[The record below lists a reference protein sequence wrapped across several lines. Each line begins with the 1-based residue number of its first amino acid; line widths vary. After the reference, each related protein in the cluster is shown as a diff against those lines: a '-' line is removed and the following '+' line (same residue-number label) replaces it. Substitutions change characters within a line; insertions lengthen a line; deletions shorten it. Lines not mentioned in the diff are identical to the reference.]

1 MKRKTFGLGKIASA
15 VVAMLA
21 GAGSVP
27 TALAGPGYV
36 DATAPDGVTTFRL
49 QTYFAYSPSGQ
60 RITPVPEDTAIA
72 ALEGRLPNYT
82 GKALR
87 KFIDPLPL
95 PGAASARLMA
105 DGTTSKYIPVAA
117 ASKWRNPQG
126 TLTNDD
132 YYEIAVVE
140 YADRFH
146 SDLKKATVLRGY
158 VQIDHEASNGRAPLP
173 GSQAYP
179 LSYPDNRPILIAA
192 TDSNGKIVKD
202 NTGAVVKV
210 RALAVD
216 KPRFLGPVIAATKDV
231 PTRVKFIN
239 LLPAGR
245 VEYNGDG
252 SVKSRNGDLFL
263 PTDPSIMGAGFGPD
277 GVTMYTQ
284 NRVNVH
290 LHGGDTPWISDGTPH
305 QWITP
310 AEEADPASPTGSLA
324 KEFAADPTRDPAL
337 LPEFLRGASVQ
348 NVPDMNDPG
357 AGAWTLYFPNGQSA
371 RMLWYHDHAFGA
383 TRLNVYAGIA
393 SGYLLTDAVEQG
405 MVQSAGNPNGV
416 LPPAE
421 RTIPLVLQDRTFVP
435 DDIALQD
442 ANWSTQHWGQPGD
455 SWFPHV
461 YETVQDPQQI
471 NNTNAVGRW
480 HYGPYF
486 WPVFPALYPL
496 PSGKYGDVTT
506 TPEAWMDTPVVNGV
520 AYPTLEV
527 DPTTYRFRILN
538 ASNDRMMTVNILK
551 AVDNPTL
558 ADGTVLTGNDG
569 NFSEVDMVPAAQALP
584 ENACAPGQ
592 LRPSPL
598 FLPSGAPKL
607 NAQGKQMYCQPEL
620 WPTDARVGGMPDPN
634 SVGPAI
640 HQVASEG
647 GWLPKVH
654 SIEPNPIT
662 YIQDKGRINVFN
674 VDTPSLFIA
683 PAERADV
690 VIDFSKY
697 AGQTLIVYNDSAAPI
712 PAGDPR
718 NETFTGSGD
727 QSGAGGAEDT
737 RPGFGP
743 NIRTMMQIKVKALP
757 VGAPAP
763 AEIDVAALDAAVQA
777 AYLAS
782 QEKPV
787 VAQPAYA
794 GWDANWANLNEAQS
808 YARIQTGSLKEPVFK
823 YTPGEP
829 NNSINSVKLLTQGS
843 GYIAAPAVTIS
854 APLAADGRAAS
865 AKATL
870 QLEQITVTAS
880 GAGYTTAPTVAIVG
894 GGGNGATA
902 EAKLG
907 VASVQITAGGTG
919 YGANAAVLF
928 TAPPA
933 GGRRATGTPIVTNGA
948 ITGVTITDPGT
959 GYVATPLVSFTG
971 GTGAR
976 ATSKAKVTEVVL
988 TPADPQNP
996 GTAGGGGF
1004 TNLDPN
1010 AVVNPFEV
1018 TFAGGGGTGAAASAT
1033 GKVFDITLDYA
1044 GRGYA
1049 GEVPTVTVAAPPAG
1063 VTATAQSD
1071 MATGTPTGSILV
1083 KPKAIQELFDATYGR
1098 LNATLGVE
1106 LPFTSA
1112 MTQTTIPLGYVDEPI
1127 EVFADGETQLW
1138 KITHNGVDT
1147 HPVHFHL
1154 LNVQLVNRVDWAGI
1168 IMPPLPNE
1176 LGWKET
1182 IKMNPLEDI
1191 IVAVRARTPKLAG
1204 FGVPLSVRPMDPA
1217 QPLGSPFGFT
1227 QVDPITGTPKTV
1239 VNDMMNY
1246 GWEYVWHCH
1255 ILGHEENDFMRP
1267 VAFNAREATPQASAI
1282 TSATVNGNQVT
1293 LNWTDPTPATDV
1305 NGAVAA
1311 SAASEVGFRVQR
1323 GPVGQGI
1330 FEDLA
1335 TDLRTVVGLPGK
1347 INTLANAT
1355 SYVDDI
1361 STLSGGGSAPTTPN
1375 APTGGGVTFTS
1386 VQIAW
1391 TLPAALPTDGTVVG
1405 FDVLRLDATNLAAPA
1420 VKLTAQPLPATTL
1433 NYTDTT
1439 AMPGMPYQYKVVA
1452 VGTGN
1457 VALDYRVVAVN
1468 VVGETPSAVTTVQ
1481 LGQGASQATSAAS
1494 ATLTTPIA
1502 APLRDSLALV
1512 PGAGSVAATFSWTPV
1527 QNAAGYMVRTR
1538 IGTTANNGA
1547 FSGWSLVNA
1556 TSVTLNVPNNNFVT
1570 IEVQASSPAQVLSAT
1585 LSSGAVQMATPTA
1598 PNGTAVSAP
1607 TTTGMTFTWN
1617 ARPNASSY
1625 VVDIATN
1632 ATFTAGLVTVPGVT
1646 TNSYTANGLNPNT
1659 RYYFRVRAANA
1670 IGTSANSGSANGWTL
1685 TNAVAAAPIVTANT
1699 AGTAVGLSWTA
1710 PVGGAASYVIERSA
1724 DGGATWA
1731 QAATSNGTTVTV
1743 NGLLGL
1749 SDYQF
1754 RVLARNGANAVTA
1767 ASPVRAV
1774 STPLAAP
1781 SAITAANGTNGGTI
1795 TAGLNFTGNNSAA
1808 ARYEVRY
1815 RNTTNG
1821 SPFLGPI
1828 VVLPGQQI
1836 EVGGAARTLYMQV
1849 RAVNNATGA
1858 VSNWNPGSNAANATG
1873 VSVSAR

>member
-1 MKRKTFGLGKIASA
+1 MKKHFGLNKMATA
-15 VVAMLA
+15 VLATLA
-21 GAGSVP
+21 GV
-27 TALAGPGYV
+27 TALHPAFAGPGYV
-36 DATAPDGVTTFRL
+36 DATGPDGVTNFRL

-60 RITPVPEDTAIA
+60 RITPVPEDAAIA
-72 ALEGRLPNYT
+72 AAEGRLPGYT

-105 DGTTSKYIPVAA
+105 DGATSKYIPVAV

-126 TLTNDD
+126 TVTNDD

-140 YADRFH
+140 YTDRFH
-146 SDLKKATVLRGY
+146 TDLKKATVLRGY
-158 VQIDHEASNGRAPLP
+158 VQIDHEASNGRAPLA
-173 GSQAYP
+173 GSQSYP
-179 LSYPDNRPILIAA
+179 LTYPSGAPILIAA
-192 TDSNGKIVKD
+192 TDANGKVIRGGAGQIVK
-202 NTGAVVKV
+202 VP
-210 RALAVD
+210 ALAVD

-231 PTRVKFIN
+231 PARVKFLN

-245 VEYNGDG
+245 VEYNANGT
-252 SVKSRNGDLFL
+252 VKARNGDLFL

-277 GVTMYTQ
+277 GITMYTQ

-310 AEEADPASPTGSLA
+310 AEEADPLSPTGSLA

-383 TRLNVYAGIA
+383 TRLNVYAGVA
-393 SGYLLTDAVEQG
+393 SAYLLTDATEQQMISSG
-405 MVQSAGNPNGV
+405 A

-442 ANWSTQHWGQPGD
+442 AHWSTGHWGSPGD

-461 YETVQDPQQI
+461 YETVQDPAQI

-496 PSGKYGDVTT
+496 PSGAYGDVTT
-506 TPEAWMDTPVVNGV
+506 TPEAWMDTPIINGV

-527 DPTTYRFRILN
+527 DPTTYRFRMLN

-569 NFSEVDMVPAAQALP
+569 NFTEVDMVPAAQPLP
-584 ENACAPGQ
+584 ENACTPGQ
-592 LRPSPL
+592 LRPSPI
-598 FLPSGAPKL
+598 FNADGSPKL
-607 NAQGKQMYCQPEL
+607 NAQGKQMFCQPEL
-620 WPTDARVGGMPDPN
+620 WPTDARLGGMPDPN

-640 HQVASEG
+640 HQIASEG

-674 VDTPSLFIA
+674 VDTPSLFLA

-690 VIDFSKY
+690 VIDFSQY
-697 AGQTLIVYNDSAAPI
+697 AGQTLIVYNDSSAPI

-718 NETFTGSGD
+718 NDTFTGVGD

-737 RPGFGP
+737 RPGVGP
-743 NIRTMMQIKVKALP
+743 NIRTMMQIKVRALP
-757 VGAPAP
+757 AGPVSAPL
-763 AEIDVAALDAAVQA
+763 DVAALNTALSTAYAAT
-777 AYLAS
+777 

-794 GWDANWANLNEAQS
+794 DAFDASWATLTEHQS

-829 NNSINSVKLLTQGS
+829 ATGGINSVQLLAQGS
-843 GYIAAPAVTIS
+843 GYVDAPAVTIS
-854 APLAADGRAAS
+854 APNPANGGAADGRAAT

-870 QLEQITVTAS
+870 QLEAIHLSA
-880 GAGYTTAPTVAIVG
+880 AGTGYLTAPTVAIVG

-907 VASVQITAGGTG
+907 VQAVTITAGGTG
-919 YGANAAVLF
+919 YTAAATVAF

-933 GGRRATGTPIVTNGA
+933 GGRRATGTPIVSNGA
-948 ITGVTITDPGT
+948 ITGVTITDAGT
-959 GYVATPLVSFTG
+959 GYVAAPLVSFTG

-976 ATSKAKVTEVVL
+976 ATSRGKVTEVTL

-996 GTAGGGGF
+996 NTAGGGGF
-1004 TNLDPN
+1004 TSLDPN
-1010 AVVNPFEV
+1010 AAVNPFEV
-1018 TFAGGGGTGAAASAT
+1018 TFTGGGGTGAAATAT

-1044 GRGYA
+1044 GRGYGA
-1049 GEVPTVTVAAPPAG
+1049 AEVATVTVAPPVAG

-1071 MATGTPTGSILV
+1071 LATGTPSGSILV

-1112 MTQTTIPLGYVDEPI
+1112 MTQTTIPLGYVDEPT
-1127 EVFADGETQLW
+1127 ELFADGETQLW

-1154 LNVQLVNRVDWAGI
+1154 LNVQLINRVDWAGV

-1182 IKMNPLEDI
+1182 VKMNPLEDI
-1191 IVAVRARTPKLAG
+1191 IVAVRAKTPKLAG

-1227 QVDPITGTPKTV
+1227 QIDPTTGTPKTV

-1267 VAFNAREATPQASAI
+1267 VSFNARESVPMASAAP
-1282 TSATVNGNQVT
+1282 TAVLNGNLVT
-1293 LNWTDPTPATDV
+1293 LSWNDPTPPVDGSG
-1305 NGAVAA
+1305 NVAA

-1323 GPVGQGI
+1323 GPSGQGV
-1330 FEDLA
+1330 FENLS
-1335 TDLRTVVGLPGK
+1335 TDLHSIVGLNGQV
-1347 INTLANAT
+1347 NTLANAT
-1355 SYVDDI
+1355 EYVDDV
-1361 STLSGGGSAPTTPN
+1361 STLSGGGNAPVTPN
-1375 APTGGGVTFTS
+1375 APVPGAVSFTS
-1386 VQIAW
+1386 VQISW
-1391 TLPAALPTDGTVVG
+1391 TLPAPQPTNGTVVG
-1405 FDVLRLDATNLAAPA
+1405 FDVLRSDVSNPAAAP
-1420 VKLTAQPLPATTL
+1420 VKLTAQPLDATASS
-1433 NYTDTT
+1433 YTDAT
-1439 AMPGMPYQYKVVA
+1439 AVAGSRYAYSVVA
-1452 VGTGN
+1452 LGTGN
-1457 VALDYRVVAVN
+1457 LAVDYRVVAVN
-1468 VVGETPSAVTTVQ
+1468 VVGETASPVTTVQ
-1481 LGQGASQATSAAS
+1481 LGQAASSATSAPS
-1494 ATLTTPIA
+1494 ATAITPMVAPTSAGLT
-1502 APLRDSLALV
+1502 LV
-1512 PGAGSVAATFSWTPV
+1512 PGATNASPVSATFAWTPV
-1527 QNAAGYMVRTR
+1527 ANAANYLVRTR
-1538 IGTTANNGA
+1538 IGTGANNGA
-1547 FSGWSLVNA
+1547 FSAWTPQATTSL
-1556 TSVTLNVPNNNFVT
+1556 TISVPRNNWVT
-1570 IEVQASSPAQVLSAT
+1570 FEVQAASPAQVLSAT
-1585 LSSGAVQMATPTA
+1585 LSSGSVQMATPQV
-1598 PNGTAVSAP
+1598 PNGLALSAP
-1607 TTTGMTFTWN
+1607 TTNSLTLGWN
-1617 ARPNASSY
+1617 VRANATSY
-1625 VVDIATN
+1625 TVEYATN
-1632 ATFTAGLVTVPGVT
+1632 ANFTAGLVTVPGVT
-1646 TNSYTANGLNPNT
+1646 TNSYTASGLAPNT
-1659 RYYFRVRAANA
+1659 RYYFRVRAVNA
-1670 IGTSANSGSANGWTL
+1670 LGASGNSTSSNSWTL
-1685 TNAVAAAPIVTANT
+1685 ANAVALAPLVSANT
-1699 AGTAVGLSWTA
+1699 TGTSVGLSWTA
-1710 PVGGAASYVIERSA
+1710 PVGGASSYVIEGSA
-1724 DGGATWA
+1724 NGGATWA
-1731 QAATSNGTTVTV
+1731 TAATTNGTTVTV

-1749 SDYQF
+1749 TDYQV
-1754 RVLARNGANAVTA
+1754 RVVARNGANVVAA

-1781 SAITAANGTNGGTI
+1781 SAVTAANGTSGGVI

-1808 ARYEVRY
+1808 ARYEVRF
-1815 RNTTNG
+1815 RNTTG
-1821 SPFLGPI
+1821 PVVWVGPI
-1828 VVLPGQQI
+1828 VTLPSQQLS
-1836 EVGGAARTLYMQV
+1836 VGGAARDVYMQV

-1858 VSNWNPGSNAANATG
+1858 TTAWGPGANG
-1873 VSVSAR
+1873 VIVRAR